1 MPNRWETT
9 KTIGQCLTEYLK
21 RYEGMDFS
29 DILTDFIKSPEGGIS
44 AYSLYKTPERSE
56 TEFQD
61 GSRQIT
67 EYYNLFARRPTQEDD
82 VRIENNASL
91 DEFSEWIEEKE
102 LEEDYP
108 ELPDGMT
115 ALEIGISDSASITS
129 QEDTSAIY
137 QVTIKLTYLKE
148 R

>member
-1 MPNRWETT
+1 MPHRVLE
-9 KTIGQCLTEYLK
+9 

-29 DILTDFIKSPEGGIS
+29 DILTDFIKSPEGDIS

-56 TEFQD
+56 IEFQD
-61 GSRQIT
+61 KSRQIT

-91 DEFSEWIEEKE
+91 DEFSEWIEKKE

-108 ELPDGMT
+108 ELPEGMT

>member
-1 MPNRWETT
+1 M
-9 KTIGQCLTEYLK
+9 
-21 RYEGMDFS
+21 
-29 DILTDFIKSPEGGIS
+29 
-44 AYSLYKTPERSE
+44 
-56 TEFQD
+56 
-61 GSRQIT
+61 
-67 EYYNLFARRPTQEDD
+67 
-82 VRIENNASL
+82 RIENNASL

-108 ELPDGMT
+108 ELPEDMT

>member
-82 VRIENNASL
+82 VRIENKA
-91 DEFSEWIEEKE
+91 
-102 LEEDYP
+102 
-108 ELPDGMT
+108 
-115 ALEIGISDSASITS
+115 
-129 QEDTSAIY
+129 
-137 QVTIKLTYLKE
+137 
-148 R
+148 